1 MRYNVRAIG
10 RELLSKSYNGGT
22 CNRHYQSLRIRK
34 VHNRAVVQIFYSQ
47 DCLTGNQGG

>member
-10 RELLSKSYNGGT
+10 SGFMSKSYNGGMR
-22 CNRHYQSLRIRK
+22 NRHYQSLRIRK
-34 VHNRAVVQIFYSQ
+34 VYNRAVVQIFYSE

>member
-10 RELLSKSYNGGT
+10 SGLMSKPYHGGMR
-22 CNRHYQSLRIRK
+22 NRHYQSLRIRK
-34 VHNRAVVQIFYSQ
+34 VHNRAVVQIFYSE

>member
-1 MRYNVRAIG
+1 MRYNIKATG
-10 RELLSKSYNGGT
+10 SEAASKPYDGGMR
-22 CNRHYQSLRIRK
+22 NRHYQSLRIRK